1 MYFRR
6 LIRDTFNCINIIDE
20 KVENT
25 LTTKDRKSQSN
36 LLEIK
41 KDESNRFSNNTLTTK
56 TMIFF
61 FRNRYAIYKYRF
73 I

>member
-41 KDESNRFSNNTLTTK
+41 KDESNRFSSFLRFYNSYIQK
-56 TMIFF
+56 
-61 FRNRYAIYKYRF
+61 YKV
-73 I
+73 

>member
-41 KDESNRFSNNTLTTK
+41 MKVTDFQVSQAF
-56 TMIFF
+56 MIL
-61 FRNRYAIYKYRF
+61 IYKNIKYKKTKS
-73 I
+73 

>member
-6 LIRDTFNCINIIDE
+6 LIRNTFNCINIIDE

-41 KDESNRFSNNTLTTK
+41 KDESNRFSSFSSFYDSYIQK
-56 TMIFF
+56 
-61 FRNRYAIYKYRF
+61 YKV
-73 I
+73 

>member
-41 KDESNRFSNNTLTTK
+41 KDESNRFSS
-56 TMIFF
+56 
-61 FRNRYAIYKYRF
+61 Y
-73 I
+73 

>member
-25 LTTKDRKSQSN
+25 LARTKDRKSQSN

-41 KDESNRFSNNTLTTK
+41 KDESNRFSSFSSFYDSYIQK
-56 TMIFF
+56 
-61 FRNRYAIYKYRF
+61 YKV
-73 I
+73 

>member
-41 KDESNRFSNNTLTTK
+41 KDESKKVTNRTT
-56 TMIFF
+56 I
-61 FRNRYAIYKYRF
+61 
-73 I
+73 

>member
-41 KDESNRFSNNTLTTK
+41 KDENNRFSSFSSFYDSYIQK
-56 TMIFF
+56 
-61 FRNRYAIYKYRF
+61 YKV
-73 I
+73 

>member
-25 LTTKDRKSQSN
+25 LTTKDRKSPSN

-41 KDESNRFSNNTLTTK
+41 KDESNRFSSFS
-56 TMIFF
+56 IF
-61 FRNRYAIYKYRF
+61 YYSYIKKYKV
-73 I
+73 

>member
-41 KDESNRFSNNTLTTK
+41 KDESNRFSRFSQAF
-56 TMIFF
+56 MIL
-61 FRNRYAIYKYRF
+61 IYKNIKYKKTKS
-73 I
+73 